1 MNKDNFAEIA
11 TAAIL
16 ILIGLVITA
25 ITFAVT
31 YRLIMWI
38 IGV

>member
-31 YRLIMWI
+31 YRLITWI
-38 IGV
+38 IGA

>member
-1 MNKDNFAEIA
+1 MNKDNFVEIA

-16 ILIGLVITA
+16 ILIGLVITG

-38 IGV
+38 IGA

>member
-25 ITFAVT
+25 IVFAVT

-38 IGV
+38 IGA

>member
-1 MNKDNFAEIA
+1 MNKDSFAEIA

-16 ILIGLVITA
+16 ILIGLVITG

>member
-16 ILIGLVITA
+16 ILIGLVITG

-38 IGV
+38 IGA

>member
-1 MNKDNFAEIA
+1 MNKDNFAEVA

-16 ILIGLVITA
+16 ILIGLVITG

-38 IGV
+38 IGA